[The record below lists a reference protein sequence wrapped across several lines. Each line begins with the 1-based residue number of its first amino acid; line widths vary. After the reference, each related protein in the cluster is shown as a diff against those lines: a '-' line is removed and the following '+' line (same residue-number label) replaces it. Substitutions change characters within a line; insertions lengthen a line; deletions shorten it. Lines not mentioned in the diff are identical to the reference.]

1 MGNNTTPEFDAIVV
15 GSGIT
20 GGLAAKELTEKG
32 LRVLMLERGSNI
44 QHGKD
49 YTGEHKP
56 SWKYEFRGKPL
67 RDLYEEEYAV
77 QSRCYSFS
85 EANRHFWNNDKQNPY
100 IENPDKPFL
109 WQRAN
114 VVGGRSLLWGRQ
126 AYRWSEQDFEANKL
140 DGHGVDWPIRYKDL
154 APWYSYVENTIG
166 VSGQAEGLDVLPDS
180 EFLPPMDLNVVEKVA
195 RQKISSAFPER
206 TYTIGRTAILTEPK
220 EGRGSCHYCGP
231 CHNGCSV
238 GAFFSTQSTTLPAAM
253 KTGRLTLLSDKVV
266 ERIEYSQEEKRATGV
281 AVIDAQTGEKQHY
294 HARII
299 FLCASTV
306 ASAQILLNSRSAL
319 FPNGLA
325 NSSGVVGHYLMDHMM
340 GPGAMGIIPGYEEY
354 VEFGNRPT
362 GGYIPRFR
370 NNGRRDEELGFTRGY
385 GYQVYIGRAGWKQ
398 MAGYT
403 PGYGAQFKQDLREPG
418 PWSMFMLG
426 FSECL
431 PNYENKV
438 TLDSRKTD
446 RFGIPQVRFDFSFGK
461 NEAAMVDDMADQAV
475 AMVET
480 VGGMQVQRRTNRG
493 LPGEAIHEMGTVR
506 MGRDPATSAL
516 NGYNQAHDVPN
527 LFVTDGSCMA
537 SSSCVNPSL
546 TYMAITA
553 RAADAAVKMLNEGV
567 I

>member
-1 MGNNTTPEFDAIVV
+1 MDTVKPEFDAIVV

-77 QSRCYSFS
+77 QSRCYAFS

-100 IENPDKPFL
+100 IENPEKPFL

-126 AYRWSEQDFEANKL
+126 SYRWSEQDFEANKL

-154 APWYSYVENTIG
+154 VPWYSYVENMIG
-166 VSGQAEGLDVLPDS
+166 VSGQAEGLDALPDS
-180 EFLPPMDLNVVEKVA
+180 EFLPPMELNVVEKVA
-195 RQKISSAFPER
+195 REKIAAAFPER
-206 TYTIGRTAILTEPK
+206 TYTIGRTAILTESK

-266 ERIEYSQEEKRATGV
+266 ERIDYSQEEKRATGV
-281 AVIDAQTGEKQHY
+281 AVIDAQTGEKQNY
-294 HARII
+294 SARII

-306 ASAQILLNSRSAL
+306 ASAQILLNSQSAA

-325 NSSGVVGHYLMDHMM
+325 NNSGVVGHYLMDHMM
-340 GPGAMGIIPGYEEY
+340 GCDGDY
-354 VEFGNRPT
+354 
-362 GGYIPRFR
+362 
-370 NNGRRDEELGFTRGY
+370 
-385 GYQVYIGRAGWKQ
+385 
-398 MAGYT
+398 
-403 PGYGAQFKQDLREPG
+403 
-418 PWSMFMLG
+418 
-426 FSECL
+426 
-431 PNYENKV
+431 
-438 TLDSRKTD
+438 SR
-446 RFGIPQVRFDFSFGK
+446 
-461 NEAAMVDDMADQAV
+461 
-475 AMVET
+475 
-480 VGGMQVQRRTNRG
+480 
-493 LPGEAIHEMGTVR
+493 L
-506 MGRDPATSAL
+506 
-516 NGYNQAHDVPN
+516 
-527 LFVTDGSCMA
+527 
-537 SSSCVNPSL
+537 
-546 TYMAITA
+546 
-553 RAADAAVKMLNEGV
+553 
-567 I
+567 